1 MKNLDMKMV
10 DNIIAVAVI
19 VTCSVDIVLRLR
31 EFFKKPKEPEVPD
44 FDDELDD
51 DYYGDLRNLDVYKI
65 NIDSE
70 DDEWDI
76 K

>member
-1 MKNLDMKMV
+1 MKTV
-10 DNIIAVAVI
+10 DNVISVALIIV
-19 VTCSVDIVLRLR
+19 CSADIVLRLR
-31 EFFKKPKEPEVPD
+31 DIFKKPKEPEVPD

-51 DYYGDLRNLDVYKI
+51 DYYDDLRNLDVYEI